1 MPSNVIVEEEE
12 LTAFEEGGGLQK
24 RTLEERARHMEHF
37 QSFYD
42 SECKEAM
49 NVLFESAEGRDKFS
63 NILGKFFITL
73 RVSLKDGSGQGLPK
87 KNYAEKIR
95 SSIKVSRMEKEK
107 YDIFDIMLF
116 PLSTKRWK
124 AFVTNLVQN
133 NRAETTHH
141 EEVSPETMEAIIELL
156 CNVKDALEA
165 RGTPE
170 YQSKLN
176 MIPVEWQTKMNYLLQ
191 YGAQFVLT
199 LFDVRRGKEG
209 LEILRKEDLVEI
221 EDDLYEF
228 RYFR

>member
-1 MPSNVIVEEEE
+1 
-12 LTAFEEGGGLQK
+12 
-24 RTLEERARHMEHF
+24 
-37 QSFYD
+37 
-42 SECKEAM
+42 
-49 NVLFESAEGRDKFS
+49 
-63 NILGKFFITL
+63 
-73 RVSLKDGSGQGLPK
+73 
-87 KNYAEKIR
+87 
-95 SSIKVSRMEKEK
+95 
-107 YDIFDIMLF
+107 MLF

-191 YGAQFVLT
+191 YGAQLVLT